1 LREREKKK
9 RRREEGEGKEKREI
23 AKPPA
28 LPCLPSLVA
37 P

>member
-1 LREREKKK
+1 LRGKEKRKR

-28 LPCLPSLVA
+28 LPYLP